1 MQVQNK
7 TMFHIHTP
15 NEYDEMW
22 QEGNELIIDDNF
34 NSECGLSIPTF
45 NTDIL
50 CSNGEVASLEGYLE
64 KYLNQGIENLD
75 IECIT
80 NLLKDAYRI
89 IYNANR
95 TKCEAALEICRRQKF
110 KLYPSR
116 LHSIW
121 VTDKDNLDY
130 WLNILMGKEIFELD
144 LTGTLFK
151 TSDIYIPDNHL
162 SLAQAIKK
170 AESYWNPVFT
180 EEAEQ
185 KKEYLFQGKL
195 LIKRKFKSIEL

>member
-1 MQVQNK
+1 MQVENK

-22 QEGNELIIDDNF
+22 QEGNEIVIDDNF
-34 NSECGLSIPTF
+34 YSECGLAIPYF
-45 NTDIL
+45 NTNVV
-50 CSNGEVASLEGYLE
+50 CSNGNVISLADSLHKILTNDYDDLTKENIRGILE
-64 KYLNQGIENLD
+64 
-75 IECIT
+75 
-80 NLLKDAYRI
+80 DAYMI
-89 IYNANR
+89 LHNVNR
-95 TKCEAALEICRRQKF
+95 TKCEAALEISRREKF

-130 WLNILMGKEIFELD
+130 WLNILKGKEIFELK

-162 SLAQAIKK
+162 TLAQAIKV
-170 AESYWNPVFT
+170 AESYWNPTFT
-180 EEAEQ
+180 EEAEK
-185 KKEYLFQGKL
+185 KKEYLFQGKA
-195 LIKRKFKSIEL
+195 LIKKRIS